1 MRFSLRID
9 RLVTAVNLISSVI
22 VLYNTSGYALFMN
35 LHQVV
40 TVAREA
46 AGLSKRELARRAET
60 FPAAIVEIESGR
72 RSPTVDTVTYLV
84 EACGFS
90 LEVALT
96 ASPSVSD
103 QEVSRKLVQV
113 IELAESL
120 PRRKPALVCG
130 YPRFPR

>member
-1 MRFSLRID
+1 
-9 RLVTAVNLISSVI
+9 
-22 VLYNTSGYALFMN
+22 MN

-90 LEVALT
+90 LEVSLKP
-96 ASPSVSD
+96 SPSVSD

>member
-1 MRFSLRID
+1 MD
-9 RLVTAVNLISSVI
+9 
-22 VLYNTSGYALFMN
+22 
-35 LHQVV
+35 LHHVV
-40 TVAREA
+40 TVAREG

-72 RSPTVDTVTYLV
+72 RSPTVDTVSYLV
-84 EACGFS
+84 EACGYV
-90 LEVALT
+90 LEVALKP
-96 ASPSVSD
+96 SPSISD
-103 QEVSRKLVQV
+103 QDVSRKLVQV